1 MISKKTLTAQ
11 STFIRR
17 SKINTNPDY
26 QRPAVWSKAQK
37 QLLIDSMLRE
47 YDIPKMYMHK
57 TGKDTYDV
65 IDGQQRLRTIWEFFS
80 GGFALAK
87 DADPVDG
94 IDIAGQKYDDLDMD
108 LLDKLHSYNLD
119 FVISDD
125 VSDEEISEM
134 FLRLQNGTTLKA
146 QEKRN
151 AYPGNMR
158 NYIKQL
164 AAHPFFTDIVNF
176 QNSRFSHEHVAAQLT
191 LLTIN
196 GDICDIKDRNLNTMY
211 IEYQDFDANGD
222 IAKKVK
228 RVLNYLLLMFPEKT
242 PELKRYNVVSM
253 FALVKELLENYAIK
267 GREKELAKWFIDFE
281 TLRAMEAEKPED
293 QQDARLAIYQ
303 SKTKDSTDAMDS
315 LRYRHD
321 CWCDQLPAKL
331 LGEFSGAL
339 LVEVI
344 ELSVLTKR
352 NDKIRC
358 NFPLTNVAI
367 YRFALSTDSAS

>member
-1 MISKKTLTAQ
+1 MVDFFHRASGLATPKFTCISTFYRNAQRRRRGCLIPPEWMFNLSGHAAQ
-11 STFIRR
+11 SR
-17 SKINTNPDY
+17 
-26 QRPAVWSKAQK
+26 A
-37 QLLIDSMLRE
+37 E
-47 YDIPKMYMHK
+47 YS
-57 TGKDTYDV
+57 
-65 IDGQQRLRTIWEFFS
+65 S
-80 GGFALAK
+80 GF
-87 DADPVDG
+87 
-94 IDIAGQKYDDLDMD
+94 
-108 LLDKLHSYNLD
+108 
-119 FVISDD
+119 
-125 VSDEEISEM
+125 
-134 FLRLQNGTTLKA
+134 FLRKLSPRSLNTVVSSKTRSSAHRSVEPSLKA
-146 QEKRN
+146 SHQRAGFFRN
-151 AYPGNMR
+151 GFFFCP
-158 NYIKQL
+158 QL
-164 AAHPFFTDIVNF
+164 AFLAGPLGAISAGRH
-176 QNSRFSHEHVAAQLT
+176 
-191 LLTIN
+191 
-196 GDICDIKDRNLNTMY
+196 
-211 IEYQDFDANGD
+211 
-222 IAKKVK
+222 
-228 RVLNYLLLMFPEKT
+228 
-242 PELKRYNVVSM
+242 
-253 FALVKELLENYAIK
+253 YAIK